1 MSMMTTLLRRI
12 FPAPLLSVA
21 LFATWLLLN
30 GSLGAGQ
37 LVLATLVAVVIP
49 VLTRGLRPLPVR
61 VRRPGTVLRLAATV
75 VMDTTVSN
83 WAVLRFLA
91 FPSLRR
97 HPSRFVQIPLDLRD
111 PNALAVLAVIVCITP
126 GTSWAELSLD
136 RSVLMLHALEVGDP
150 QELIDHVKQRYE
162 RPLMEIF
169 E

>member
-1 MSMMTTLLRRI
+1 MMKRI

-21 LFATWLLLN
+21 LFGMWLLLN
-30 GSLGAGQ
+30 SSVSPGH
-37 LVLATLVAVVIP
+37 LVLALLVAVVIP

-61 VRRPGTVLRLAATV
+61 IRKPGTVLRLALNV
-75 VMDTTVSN
+75 LIDTSVSN
-83 WAVLRFLA
+83 FAVSRFLA
-91 FPSLRR
+91 FKSLRR
-97 HPSRFVQIPLDLRD
+97 HPSAFVHIPLELRD

-136 RSVLMLHALEVGDP
+136 RSVLLLHALEVGDP
-150 QELIDHVKQRYE
+150 QELIDHIKTRYE